1 MCSFTPPVWK
11 LGKFVSQK
19 SPPVAPQPCCRV
31 SPGFSLICQDLTSS
45 CCLASVSLLV
55 WSARQLFLSLVASS
69 IANVQAYCSLRCKHS
84 HLVYEKT
91 KIHYTKYMNTIT
103 MEYLIILIR
112 IIINILFKMNRPMD
126 IWQTHTYLLYKI
138 IYIYNCFYYYYNAS
152 IDSDGSKMHFTKI
165 WFFSSGDL
173 NTKYRRRFI

>member
-1 MCSFTPPVWK
+1 MWSTSSDVAPKGLWGISSDPQLCVWKERAIRSVEQRMCSFTPPVWK

-69 IANVQAYCSLRCKHS
+69 ISNVQAYCSLRCKHS

-91 KIHYTKYMNTIT
+91 KIRYTKYINKIT

-126 IWQTHTYLLYKI
+126 IWHTHTHTHTHTHIYLF
-138 IYIYNCFYYYYNAS
+138 FY
-152 IDSDGSKMHFTKI
+152 
-165 WFFSSGDL
+165 
-173 NTKYRRRFI
+173 